1 MLEELLDELDEVL
14 LLSESLSESLSLSD
28 EDEEDEEEDESRRLR
43 RFFPAP
49 LVRPRTAAI
58 LASYSALGSGGA
70 SPVKSAKRC
79 LTFGF
84 FSCCV
89 RDGRDTYTREFASLQ
104 HSNVHFPTFRHR
116 WHLGWDPDPAPPP
129 TLRGLFTNM
138 VFDRDARRRA
148 TRSPSVDAAPRA
160 SRVDR
165 RLETVGRRSRRQN

>member
-138 VFDRDARRRA
+138 VFDRDA
-148 TRSPSVDAAPRA
+148 
-160 SRVDR
+160 
-165 RLETVGRRSRRQN
+165 